1 MLDFA
6 LWMGG
11 ICGKINNNLEKK
23 KTKTGG
29 LQNE

>member
-1 MLDFA
+1 
-6 LWMGG
+6 MGG